1 MNVIPFCTG
10 KKLVCANARSKSFGM
25 EKIAKEN
32 DIIVQEAM
40 TSPNKIGNITKP
52 PAIKCLQSCSVQ
64 ENNNLTTMPCRNLRS
79 RPAENK
85 V

>member
-32 DIIVQEAM
+32 DIILQEAM